1 MTTRYP
7 RRASAL
13 APLAIAIALSA
24 LAIPSSCASAAEGLA
39 PVTADPAPAREIVGY
54 YPGWKTAAFP
64 ADAAHIDATQ
74 LTVVLFAFLDT
85 CWSGHHGNPNPAA
98 GVVDDCHDV
107 GGGATAAP
115 PDGTLV
121 FG

>member
-1 MTTRYP
+1 MTTRFP
-7 RRASAL
+7 HRAVAL
-13 APLAIAIALSA
+13 RPLAGAIVISLTTLSM
-24 LAIPSSCASAAEGLA
+24 PFSCASAADEMPLA
-39 PVTADPAPAREIVGY
+39 AVPAHEIVGY
-54 YPGWKTAAFP
+54 YPGWKSAALP

-85 CWSGHHGNPNPAA
+85 CWNGHHGNPNPAA
-98 GVVDDCHDV
+98 GVVDVCHDAS
-107 GGGATAAP
+107 GAATAAP